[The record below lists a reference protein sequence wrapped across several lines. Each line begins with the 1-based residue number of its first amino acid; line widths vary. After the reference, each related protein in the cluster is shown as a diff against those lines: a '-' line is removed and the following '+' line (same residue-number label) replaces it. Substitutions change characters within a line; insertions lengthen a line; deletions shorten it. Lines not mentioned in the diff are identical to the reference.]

1 MEYVGIS
8 LHLSSFKG
16 QCSSLVVQVDRR
28 ENTTRQEKTG
38 EGMGR
43 EGRGREGIK

>member
-8 LHLSSFKG
+8 LHLSYFKG

-38 EGMGR
+38 EGIAWDGKGG
-43 EGRGREGIK
+43 EGKE

>member
-16 QCSSLVVQVDRR
+16 QFSSPVIQVDRR
-28 ENTTRQEKTG
+28 ENTTRPEKTG
-38 EGMGR
+38 VGIAWDGMGR
-43 EGRGREGIK
+43 EGKE